1 MLEVKVETV
10 AQDPF
15 DQHVVILREPSS
27 NRVLPIWIGRAEAI
41 AIALELQG
49 EKPPRPL
56 THDLM
61 RNILEELGVQVVRV
75 VIHDL
80 VDSTYYATIYLEQM
94 GKSYAIDS
102 RPSDALA
109 LALRTGAPIFITGN
123 VIDSLMDL
131 SMDEDEMERFRRLMR
146 QLEDE
151 ESGAEGH

>member
-1 MLEVKVETV
+1 
-10 AQDPF
+10 
-15 DQHVVILREPSS
+15 
-27 NRVLPIWIGRAEAI
+27 
-41 AIALELQG
+41 
-49 EKPPRPL
+49 
-56 THDLM
+56 
-61 RNILEELGVQVVRV
+61 
-75 VIHDL
+75 
-80 VDSTYYATIYLEQM
+80 M

-131 SMDEDEMERFRRLMR
+131 SMDEDEMERFRRLMQ